1 MIDINF
7 EDRRA
12 DAGACVKNETEQSS
26 DEDYGVEQFT
36 PRGMEPVKPNTV
48 KKPEVIRKDN

>member
-26 DEDYGVEQFT
+26 DEDYGVEQTT
-36 PRGMEPVKPNTV
+36 PRGMVPVKPKPV
-48 KKPEVIRKDN
+48 IKPEVIRKDN